1 MLFHAAIKEASRRP
15 KGGCFFL
22 IILSLSF
29 FVGAAGILSFS
40 FLLIGATHDDKEIW
54 LRDADINNMRGH
66 DASMKES
73 SSANETSTLS
83 GQQLIV
89 KMEDLLKRMAQK
101 NTQLNNKLHKREEE
115 IDSLKNYLS

>member
-22 IILSLSF
+22 LILLSLSF

-40 FLLIGATHDDKEIW
+40 LLLIGDIHDDRETLW
-54 LRDADINNMRGH
+54 LRDADNNNNMRGQVKE
-66 DASMKES
+66 DASITES

-83 GQQLIV
+83 DNERLIV
-89 KMEDLLKRMAQK
+89 KMEDLLKSVWPK
-101 NTQLNNKLHKREEE
+101 KIHNSTK
-115 IDSLKNYLS
+115 S